1 MPSKSNHKFKVGDL
15 MRVHPELK
23 NSTDY
28 GPYQEEL
35 SGFFLIME
43 DLTPEVFGPPS
54 TECFRCMSMVSYD
67 KMFVFYEDEILP
79 LV

>member
-1 MPSKSNHKFKVGDL
+1 MRSKSRHKFKVGDL
-15 MRVHPELK
+15 IRRRPEQTSNLA
-23 NSTDY
+23 Y
-28 GPYQEEL
+28 VPYQEEL

-43 DLTPEVFGPPS
+43 DLTPEVFGAHS

-67 KMFVFYEDEILP
+67 KKFVFYEDEILP